1 MQLAENNPK
10 HNYMALIKQIKAR
23 LKVLYPGVNLSN
35 KRIEAIAAKIDAKV
49 TEEDEI
55 DDALSTYDEYNPF
68 AEMAKEDDRERLRMK
83 KESET
88 KTPEQIAAEKK
99 EAEGN
104 DPVVDP
110 DMPAWAKALVTST
123 QALAKGLESIQGE
136 KMANTRKQQYESK
149 LEGIPAKVKAKA
161 LKDFAK
167 MKFETEDEFNEWLAE
182 TESDVEE
189 MIQEESNNGLT
200 NQMPVRGVKVT
211 PGKVKPATDAEL
223 DEVMNAIR

>member
-1 MQLAENNPK
+1 
-10 HNYMALIKQIKAR
+10 MALIKQIKAR

-68 AEMAKEDDRERLRMK
+68 AEMAKEDDRERLRLK

-136 KMANTRKQQYESK
+136 KVANTRKQQYESK
-149 LEGIPAKVKAKA
+149 LEGVPAKVKAKA

-182 TESDVEE
+182 TESDVED

-200 NQMPVRGVKVT
+200 NQTPVRGVKVT

>member
-1 MQLAENNPK
+1 
-10 HNYMALIKQIKAR
+10 MALIKQIKAR

-35 KRIEAIAAKIDAKV
+35 KRIEAIATKIDAKV
-49 TEEDEI
+49 TEEDQI

-68 AEMAKEDDRERLRMK
+68 AEMAKEDDRERLRLK

-88 KTPEQIAAEKK
+88 KTPEQIATEKK

-136 KMANTRKQQYESK
+136 KVANTRKQQYESK
-149 LEGIPAKVKAKA
+149 LEGVPAKVKAKA

-167 MKFETEDEFNEWLAE
+167 MKFETEDEFNEWLSE
-182 TESDVEE
+182 TESDVED
-189 MIQEESNNGLT
+189 MIQEESNTGLT
-200 NQMPVRGVKVT
+200 NQTPVRGVKII
-211 PGKVKPATDAEL
+211 PGKVKEASKEEVDSVL
-223 DEVMNAIR
+223 DKIM